1 MRVYREKETG
11 VWEEAAAVVN
21 AHEDDVNDIAW
32 FSMASEKEETEQST
46 NYFAS
51 ASDDGTVKIWT
62 FCSSNVDE

>member
-1 MRVYREKETG
+1 
-11 VWEEAAAVVN
+11 
-21 AHEDDVNDIAW
+21 
-32 FSMASEKEETEQST
+32 MASEKEE